1 MHRLTILLLTLLAA
15 CAAKRDL
22 PESFRDTGKPMYS
35 NAVLDMAGLKG
46 NWRQVAS
53 FAPEAGG
60 CGAGR
65 VEFGTPEGGAIPLA
79 ADLCLGGKRQAL
91 RGRAALPVP
100 GRMIPEGVGGKAVSN
115 GIGQPWWIV
124 WADVDLRTLVIG
136 TPSGEM
142 GFILNRDG
150 VLPADRLKAA
160 REILDWNGYDLDRLQ
175 ML

>member
-22 PESFRDTGKPMYS
+22 PESYRDIDKPMYS
-35 NAVLDMAGLKG
+35 NAVLDPAGLEG
-46 NWRQVAS
+46 EWRQVAA

-60 CGAGR
+60 CAPGGVIFGA
-65 VEFGTPEGGAIPLA
+65 PEGGAIPLA
-79 ADLCLGGKRQAL
+79 ADLCLGGKRQSL

-100 GRMIPEGVGGKAVSN
+100 GRMIPEGVGSKAVSN

-124 WADVDLRTLVIG
+124 WADTDLRTLVIG

-150 VLPADRLKAA
+150 ALPSDRLKAA